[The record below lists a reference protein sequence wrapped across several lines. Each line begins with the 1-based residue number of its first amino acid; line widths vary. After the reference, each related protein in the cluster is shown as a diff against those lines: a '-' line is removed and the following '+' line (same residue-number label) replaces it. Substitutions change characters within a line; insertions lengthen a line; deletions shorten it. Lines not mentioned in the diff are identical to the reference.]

1 MLRQPIHSL
10 SLFIHPV
17 VSDSLQPHE
26 LQHARL
32 PCPSPYPGIYPNSCL
47 LSQWCHSTIS
57 SSVTPF
63 SCPQS
68 FPESESSPMSQ
79 LFTSGVQSIGASAL
93 SSSPHIPQA
102 FPNFTPASNQHIRDL
117 HIWSLLWPLGGL
129 KMAPCSL
136 PFLPSSS
143 GVNFPL
149 LCI

>member
-1 MLRQPIHSL
+1 MLTLIFIKNMVFSYGNCWKEMLRQPIHSL

-32 PCPSPYPGIYPNSCL
+32 PCPSSSPGIYPNLCL

-57 SSVTPF
+57 SSVTRF

-93 SSSPHIPQA
+93 SSAQSTH
-102 FPNFTPASNQHIRDL
+102 FSSFSKL
-117 HIWSLLWPLGGL
+117 H
-129 KMAPCSL
+129 PCINL
-136 PFLPSSS
+136 S
-143 GVNFPL
+143 GTCTSGHCFGHLVG
-149 LCI
+149 